1 MSVRS
6 FSLAAALAVAFAA
19 PSIAVA
25 QSVEPIVV
33 TIDHAKVMRI
43 SAPAETIIVGNPA
56 IADATIYDRQTIVI
70 TGKTAGTTNLV
81 VLDNKGKPIAD
92 EILKV
97 AIPSDKVVSIQR
109 GPGTAQFTYACT
121 PICAPILTP
130 GDDKEYF
137 EVSNNQINNR
147 NNMSNQAAGAT
158 GQ

>member
-1 MSVRS
+1 MSVRTS
-6 FSLAAALAVAFAA
+6 SLMAALVLALAA
-19 PSIAVA
+19 PSVVMA

-33 TIDHAKVMRI
+33 VVDHAKVMRI

-81 VLDNKGKPIAD
+81 ILDNKGKPIAD

-97 AIPSDKVVSIQR
+97 AIPSDKIVSIQR

-137 EVSNNQINNR
+137 EISNNQINNR

-158 GQ
+158 AQ